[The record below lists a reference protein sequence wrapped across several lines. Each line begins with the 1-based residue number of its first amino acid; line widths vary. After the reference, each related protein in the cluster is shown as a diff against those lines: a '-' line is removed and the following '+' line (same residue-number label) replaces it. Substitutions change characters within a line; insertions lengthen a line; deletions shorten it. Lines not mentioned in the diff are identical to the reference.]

1 MELAALSDVFL
12 RLLAPAQKA
21 AWLVPQVAWDN
32 IYQEKVTK
40 RLRTFFGSSTK
51 SDSRKGNEKV
61 TIFKKG
67 YFKVMFKLLLS
78 ESRFFVRQVLPEI
91 STSSGTGDGSWAS
104 KSDGQARGW
113 GQGRG
118 GMEPKLAKQ
127 LANPMLVRRGEL
139 WPVQDGE
146 RGRGGA
152 WHSRES
158 TQTLQ

>member
-1 MELAALSDVFL
+1 MSPSL
-12 RLLAPAQKA
+12 RRGTLKG
-21 AWLVPQVAWDN
+21 VPNCTNKSFVVPGHPVA
-32 IYQEKVTK
+32 KVK
-40 RLRTFFGSSTK
+40 RAG
-51 SDSRKGNEKV
+51 
-61 TIFKKG
+61 
-67 YFKVMFKLLLS
+67 
-78 ESRFFVRQVLPEI
+78 I